1 MNDRIDIPAILFLLL
16 LFGVAALG
24 YFVGLEKGRE
34 NCIYGSVNG
43 SNGSNG
49 SNVSNG
55 STATNGSNGSTATN
69 GNGSYDDELIIYG
82 CTDPTAINYY
92 AGAGSDDGSC
102 IYNI

>member
-16 LFGVAALG
+16 LFGIAALG

-43 SNGSNG
+43 SNGS
-49 SNVSNG
+49 
-55 STATNGSNGSTATN
+55 TATN
-69 GNGSYDDELIIYG
+69 GNVSYNDELIIYG